1 MNYYILGTI
10 IILYIIMY
18 NKYDSIEE
26 YFNMPMGLLKDMK
39 NKLLY
44 FHKEGYKD
52 YKYLHYDA
60 NVLVFLYDSRKYEK
74 IAPFIYKDLVIKT
87 IKYMKLINT
96 EIIIDSE
103 KNILITEILNI
114 FHSFIFNLKDNE
126 LDSFMNENNYF
137 EKILKRSLIIKDLNN
152 YGIGKERDFF

>member
-1 MNYYILGTI
+1 
-10 IILYIIMY
+10 
-18 NKYDSIEE
+18 
-26 YFNMPMGLLKDMK
+26 
-39 NKLLY
+39 
-44 FHKEGYKD
+44 
-52 YKYLHYDA
+52 
-60 NVLVFLYDSRKYEK
+60 
-74 IAPFIYKDLVIKT
+74 
-87 IKYMKLINT
+87 MKLINT